1 MVDGSHRSRTLTHGS
16 RNSVSYT
23 HLDVYKR
30 QGFGFGAIRPPIP
43 HLLITPGAGITHD
56 GRCSFRYRG
65 RFVAEVQT
73 WRASSIQR
81 FHQVEL
87 VVSSVSSPG
96 DGGSIYVGAR
106 SAATLGVVTTR
117 SASMRRCMRA
127 RQVTR
132 SSAALSRARRGFGTI
147 APTSTSKD
155 LAWHHRCTIR
165 STNLYQDPP
174 AVFRPTGR
182 TFWWNRDDALGRD
195 RLGVSCIP
203 VSYTHLDVYK
213 RQVEYGG

>member
-1 MVDGSHRSRTLTHGS
+1 
-16 RNSVSYT
+16 
-23 HLDVYKR
+23 
-30 QGFGFGAIRPPIP
+30 
-43 HLLITPGAGITHD
+43 
-56 GRCSFRYRG
+56 
-65 RFVAEVQT
+65 VQT
-73 WRASSIQR
+73 WRTSSIQR

-174 AVFRPTGR
+174 AVFRPTGK
-182 TFWWNRDDALGRD
+182 TFWWNRDALGRD
-195 RLGVSCIP
+195 RFGVSCMRTRRDQRHRRASNP
-203 VSYTHLDVYK
+203 RSTPPPPRSGCPSPQRMAPSRSRRALAACSGRLVVPRVRLRLS
-213 RQVEYGG
+213 